1 MWIENDQGKRIKI
14 PGKKGKNITLGGVHL
29 KLCPEWHPSVSVPRN
44 PVLGAD
50 KGGKWLV
57 MPPSF

>member
-1 MWIENDQGKRIKI
+1 MWIENDQGNRIKI

-29 KLCPEWHPSVSVPRN
+29 KLCPEWHL
-44 PVLGAD
+44 LGAD